1 MLSQHYRKLND
12 RAHYFNTLFLL
23 LNHCAIDVP
32 SAPRQAT
39 SKKKKALQLPECCV
53 TRQAFIGMLAT
64 CCGTWMH
71 LLPQDLAR
79 LVALFQA
86 PTWESPFFLAGG
98 EGNSGGRMLRAHP
111 LQRGSA
117 SKRGGPHA
125 FKRNY
130 RCHFITLPLGAF
142 SVTEVIVV
150 RLLKKKW
157 ERNKNTQR
165 F

>member
-1 MLSQHYRKLND
+1 
-12 RAHYFNTLFLL
+12 
-23 LNHCAIDVP
+23 
-32 SAPRQAT
+32 
-39 SKKKKALQLPECCV
+39 
-53 TRQAFIGMLAT
+53 
-64 CCGTWMH
+64 MH
-71 LLPQDLAR
+71 LLPQDPAR
-79 LVALFQA
+79 LVALFQV

-117 SKRGGPHA
+117 SKRGGPRA

-150 RLLKKKW
+150 RLLKKSGRETRTHKDFSL
-157 ERNKNTQR
+157 K
-165 F
+165 